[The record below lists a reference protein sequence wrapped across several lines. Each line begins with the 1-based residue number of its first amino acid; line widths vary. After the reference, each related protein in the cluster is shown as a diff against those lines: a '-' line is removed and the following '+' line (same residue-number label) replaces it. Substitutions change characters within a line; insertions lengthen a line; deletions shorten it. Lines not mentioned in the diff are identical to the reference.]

1 MRTGCGNSCVER
13 PFQHLYPLELSYDRR
28 LPTPV
33 RMNPKV
39 APFRPRRDAA
49 VTARLRLQEIT
60 QDGELFFT
68 TFVFYVGDFRLIT
81 YLYRLYFERHI
92 SPPDVWGECVEN

>member
-1 MRTGCGNSCVER
+1 
-13 PFQHLYPLELSYDRR
+13 
-28 LPTPV
+28 
-33 RMNPKV
+33 MNPEV
-39 APFRPRRDAA
+39 APFGPRRDAA

-92 SPPDVWGECVEN
+92 SPPETYGGSVSRTDVMQFRFGVD

>member
-1 MRTGCGNSCVER
+1 MTQWNTETVAPSNSGAVVGNDEVVRGARLRTGCGNSCVER
-13 PFQHLYPLELSYDRR
+13 PFQRLYPLELSYDRQ

-33 RMNPKV
+33 RMNPEV

-60 QDGELFFT
+60 QDGELS
-68 TFVFYVGDFRLIT
+68 VIL
-81 YLYRLYFERHI
+81 H
-92 SPPDVWGECVEN
+92 